1 MQYIGL
7 LSTVVFWSMSMSCFN
22 MGANTLNM
30 RAEDV
35 TRRLGSSHPH
45 EFGTDRWRMLMR
57 HSSPDRYTSQFLQGL
72 EVISRPRDGGL
83 MVSLEAADRRP
94 QAGD

>member
-7 LSTVVFWSMSMSCFN
+7 LSTVVFWSMSMRCFN
-22 MGANTLNM
+22 MGVNTLNM

-35 TRRLGSSHPH
+35 TRRLGSSHPR
-45 EFGTDRWRMLMR
+45 EFGSDRWRMLTR
-57 HSSPDRYTSQFLQGL
+57 HSSPDRYTSLFLQGL

-83 MVSLEAADRRP
+83 TVSLEAADRRP